1 MDHAVHKVKLL
12 CDNGDAHLK
21 SPADGRNDHGL
32 QGINSTVDSSRRA
45 VCNIRKELESSHSM
59 RAQVAFFCL
68 QIALGI
74 RDTSNKKRKQCN
86 QQFSWTR
93 CKTFQGW
100 PCLTA
105 SANPR
110 KGWVTK
116 PTLKAKMKEPRYS
129 LVNVIDAP
137 KCISVIIGRLYK
149 HVQKSVVPVF
159 EWMRQ

>member
-74 RDTSNKKRKQCN
+74 RATSNKKRKQCN
-86 QQFSWTR
+86 QQFS
-93 CKTFQGW
+93 
-100 PCLTA
+100 
-105 SANPR
+105 
-110 KGWVTK
+110 
-116 PTLKAKMKEPRYS
+116 
-129 LVNVIDAP
+129 
-137 KCISVIIGRLYK
+137 
-149 HVQKSVVPVF
+149 
-159 EWMRQ
+159 